1 MRGDLAKATRLFRR
15 RKYADI
21 IRMLEPQIFRFR
33 ESFPFYRLLGFSC
46 LYTGDLAGA
55 YSYLRRANQLNGE
68 DVDTLLAIAVIHMRR
83 QELTEAIEHWL
94 AVQDLQ
100 PRNRFA
106 RRGLDLARRNPRA
119 GTDGDLDSRR
129 IAHLLPRT
137 SRLELALPYVGGGV
151 LAALLAIF
159 VLVPLAP
166 KLFAPA
172 GPPRPGL
179 AQAQLESS
187 IQLVQPGGQFRYVLT
202 EQQIRN
208 AFNRMRS
215 DFGDY
220 RDNLAQRDINRILG
234 SNASETLK
242 EKARTLQSY
251 LREPN
256 FATFRDPFSYQEV
269 AKDPYLY
276 RNCYVDWKGMVS
288 NLRIT
293 TKQITFDFLVG
304 YNEQKVLEGIVP
316 VTLDF
321 AADIRTAMPLELLA
335 QVKTSGDHILLR
347 GVSVH
352 QLMPAGS

>member
-1 MRGDLAKATRLFRR
+1 MRGDLAKAARLFKR

-33 ESFPFYRLLGFSC
+33 ESFPFYKLLGYSC

-55 YSYLRRANQLNGE
+55 YSYLRRANQLKEE
-68 DVDTLLAIAVIHMRR
+68 DVEALLAIAVIHLRR

-106 RRGLDLARRNPRA
+106 ARGLDLARKNPAA
-119 GTDGDLDSRR
+119 GREGDLDSRR
-129 IAHLLPRT
+129 IAHLLPRP
-137 SRLELALPYVGGGV
+137 SRLGQALPYLGI
-151 LAALLAIF
+151 AALVALAVIF
-159 VLVPLAP
+159 VAIPFAP
-166 KLFAPA
+166 KLFPPP

-179 AQAQLESS
+179 AQAELQST

-202 EQQIRN
+202 VQQIRST
-208 AFNRMRS
+208 FNNMRTY
-215 DFGDY
+215 FADY
-220 RDNLAQRDINRILG
+220 HDNLTQREINRLLG
-234 SNASETLK
+234 SNASQAVK
-242 EKARTLQSY
+242 EKARILESY
-251 LREPN
+251 LRQPN

-269 AKDPYLY
+269 AKHPYLY

-293 TKQITFDFLVG
+293 TKEISFDFLVG

-321 AADIRTAMPLELLA
+321 AANIRTAMPLELLA
-335 QVKTSGDHILLR
+335 QVKTSGDHIVLR
-347 GVSVH
+347 GISVH
-352 QLMPAGS
+352 QLMPPGS